1 MNRIAHTLALPLAA
15 ALLACSSPATRIQSN
30 RAQFDAYPPEVQQK
44 IRAGQVEVGFTPDMV
59 RLALGEPDR
68 RYERTDANGTSEVW
82 AYRESKPA
90 FSLGIGGG
98 SFGGSSAVGG
108 GVGVA
113 TGGQAHEKLR
123 VVFVNGKVAAVEKS
137 LP

>member
-1 MNRIAHTLALPLAA
+1 MNRILRLFSPLLPVL
-15 ALLACSSPATRIQSN
+15 LLACSSPATRIEQN
-30 RAQFDAYPPEVQQK
+30 PALFDSYPPEVQQK
-44 IRAGQVEVGFTPDMV
+44 IRAGQVDVGFTPDMV

-82 AYRESKPA
+82 AYRERKPA
-90 FSLGIGGG
+90 FSFGIGGG

-113 TGGQAHEKLR
+113 TGGEQGEKLR
-123 VVFVNGKVAAVEKS
+123 VVFVDGKVTAVEKT